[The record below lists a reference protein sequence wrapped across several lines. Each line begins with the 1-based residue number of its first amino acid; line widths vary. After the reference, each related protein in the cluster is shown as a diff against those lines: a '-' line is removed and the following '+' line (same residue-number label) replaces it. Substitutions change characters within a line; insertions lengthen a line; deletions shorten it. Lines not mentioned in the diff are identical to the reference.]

1 MANGRVS
8 IRSVAAAAGV
18 AIGTVSKAL
27 NGDREI
33 SEATR
38 ARVQGVARDLGYR
51 PMAQAR
57 GLARGRTGNVA
68 VAVRSPFRPVFSS
81 AFYSEVLAGVEAE
94 LERHDL
100 NLLLTSLKRGDDLL
114 RLVSE
119 RRADGVLYIGYDLS
133 TDFLRSLGR
142 QVPLVVID
150 GEVPGLSS
158 VVSGNGAGARLAA
171 EHLLSRG
178 RRRLVFAATTL
189 EQPNFRARGESFQAT
204 LREAGLT
211 PGPVVV
217 GSSFTDLCPAFREV
231 LRTYRPDGIFCAND
245 TLGYTVLQVLETL
258 LVRVPEE
265 VAVVGYDGT
274 AGAEYRKARLS
285 TVGVDKHDLGA
296 AGVRLFLEHLEDAAL
311 PPRRV
316 AVKTALEPGDTS

>member
-1 MANGRVS
+1 M
-8 IRSVAAAAGV
+8 
-18 AIGTVSKAL
+18 

-38 ARVQGVARDLGYR
+38 ARVQGVARELGYR

-68 VAVRSPFRPVFSS
+68 VAVRSMFRPVFAS

-100 NLLLTSLKRGDDLL
+100 NLLLTSLKRGDDLV

-133 TDFLRSLGR
+133 TDFLLSLGR
-142 QVPLVVID
+142 QVPLIVVD

-158 VVSGNGAGARLAA
+158 VVSCNGEGAQRAT
-171 EHLLSRG
+171 EHLLSGG

-189 EQPNFRARGESFQAT
+189 EQPNFRVRHKAFGET
-204 LREAGLT
+204 LRGVGLT
-211 PGPVVV
+211 PGPTVV
-217 GSSFTDLCPAFREV
+217 GSSFADLRPAFREV
-231 LRTYRPDGIFCAND
+231 FDAYRPDGVFCAND

-258 LVRVPEE
+258 QVRVPEE

-274 AGAEYRKARLS
+274 AGAEHRKARLS
-285 TVGVDKHDLGA
+285 TVHVDKYDLGA

-311 PPRRV
+311 PPYQV
-316 AVKTALEPGDTS
+316 AVKTVLEPGDTS